1 MIGTHRG
8 APSEEINE
16 RLDLALNCF
25 VEATDEACSPFNFVK
40 DEYLNKTEI
49 SQLRYV
55 LVQK

>member
-49 SQLRYV
+49 
-55 LVQK
+55 